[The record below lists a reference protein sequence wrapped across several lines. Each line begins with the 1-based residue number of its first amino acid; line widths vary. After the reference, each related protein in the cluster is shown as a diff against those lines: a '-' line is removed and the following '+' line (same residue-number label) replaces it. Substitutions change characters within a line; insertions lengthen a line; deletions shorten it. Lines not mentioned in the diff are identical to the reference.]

1 MKKGNKKV
9 IIGAIVFAVLLI
21 GGIGIGVAK
30 SGGATA
36 STPVSIAKD
45 TSYDKLLSGVDYKIP
60 KKDIVKTDKK
70 VDAKFNVVSKDLT
83 ADQTKDLAK
92 KIYENTVS
100 KQKGLTSV
108 EVYVF
113 DKDEKASDFV
123 NEFYADGLKFKAVYD
138 KEFNTLTFSTFNN
151 VPNVTANVTKAQY
164 AINDVKDVEGVVKV
178 DIAMTDGLKN
188 EDVMAETKGLLDQ
201 IKAQNPSKKVDVQE
215 ATITGTTTSGWEYNT
230 KFNDIISTT
239 EKSTIN

>member
-1 MKKGNKKV
+1 MKKDKRV
-9 IIGAIVFAVLLI
+9 IIGAIVLAVLFI
-21 GGIGIGVAK
+21 GGIGIGIYK
-30 SGGATA
+30 SGGANA
-36 STPVSIAKD
+36 STPVSIAQD

-60 KKDIVKTDKK
+60 KKDIVKVDNK
-70 VDAKFNVVSKDLT
+70 VEAKFNVVSKDLT
-83 ADQTKDLAK
+83 ADQSKDLAK

-113 DKDEKASDFV
+113 DKDEKTSDFV
-123 NEFYADGLKFKAVYD
+123 NDFYADGLKYKAVYD
-138 KEFNTLTFSTFNN
+138 KEFNTVTFSTFNN
-151 VPNVTANVTKAQY
+151 VPNVTANANKAQY
-164 AINDVKDVEGVVKV
+164 AINDVKETDGVVKV

-201 IKAQNPSKKVDVQE
+201 IKAENPSKKVDVEE
-215 ATITGTTTSGWEYNT
+215 ANVTGSTTNGWSYNT
-230 KFNDIISTT
+230 KFNDILSTT